1 MCSEAGE
8 GGNVFAVIFNT
19 EDKTIFGLS
28 RMAIGSGIVIV
39 KPQLEGEWAGIRI
52 VSTPEP
58 CLPGRQNWSGFFPDP
73 FPESVSIRFC
83 ASVDIFILL

>member
-1 MCSEAGE
+1 MFSEDGE
-8 GGNVFAVIFNT
+8 GGNVFAVVFNM

-28 RMAIGSGIVIV
+28 RMTIGSGIVIV

-58 CLPGRQNWSGFFPDP
+58 WLPVQPN
-73 FPESVSIRFC
+73 
-83 ASVDIFILL
+83 